1 MKPTRANAVGI
12 LFAIA
17 GLTLVL
23 GLVLL
28 MNRPFVKD
36 DGDSAL
42 VGSSIDVVKK
52 DKPKPKESVRKREAP
67 KRRQA
72 RSAPAPLPGLDSSL
86 SGLDFG
92 LPQYDSSE
100 LDLGDGL
107 LGGGGDVVM
116 TDDTVDQAPRPLL
129 QTPMVYPARAKAQGV
144 TGYVLLSV
152 LISPT
157 GQVEKVKV
165 LEAQPV
171 GVFDEVATAGVQNWK
186 FEPATYKGENVR
198 VWARQRVRFDLS
210 RGG

>member
-1 MKPTRANAVGI
+1 
-12 LFAIA
+12 
-17 GLTLVL
+17 
-23 GLVLL
+23 
-28 MNRPFVKD
+28 
-36 DGDSAL
+36 
-42 VGSSIDVVKK
+42 
-52 DKPKPKESVRKREAP
+52 
-67 KRRQA
+67 
-72 RSAPAPLPGLDSSL
+72 LDSSL

>member
-17 GLTLVL
+17 GLMLVL

-36 DGDSAL
+36 EGDGAL

-52 DKPKPKESVRKREAP
+52 DKPKPKESLRKREAP